1 MAQLQVVFSDDN
13 LRVAIGS
20 LVATTLFYRRRDDD
34 SLYMVVQDPS
44 IPGVPVAPAFPG
56 NELIP
61 PAPVK
66 ESRVQVVNLMTG
78 LLETIGSK
86 TRVYLASGELVARA
100 QENIG

>member
-34 SLYMVVQDPS
+34 SLYMVVQDRTVPCAPPVPPS
-44 IPGVPVAPAFPG
+44 FPDVTMPVEA
-56 NELIP
+56 
-61 PAPVK
+61 VK
-66 ESRVQVVNLMTG
+66 ESRIQVVNLMTG
-78 LLETIGSK
+78 ILETIGSK